1 MGFFLT
7 SVDTKR
13 REPVE
18 SDFSIRVA
26 TVRWSGEA
34 GVLMK
39 TEQAGEDN
47 GITFEAASSRRS
59 LGPHIRSSFYLML
72 PPSGLLLGFSFLA
85 FLAFLGLGFLD
96 LSLSTE
102 YSLLQLAMLE

>member
-1 MGFFLT
+1 MVGYYLVANLGLTMGFFLT

-39 TEQAGEDN
+39 TEQAGEEN
-47 GITFEAASSRRS
+47 GITFEAASR
-59 LGPHIRSSFYLML
+59 
-72 PPSGLLLGFSFLA
+72 
-85 FLAFLGLGFLD
+85 
-96 LSLSTE
+96 
-102 YSLLQLAMLE
+102 